1 MIYLLIL
8 LVLLILAELFALL
21 TVCRRGHSYWKL
33 LRQYRYAHRGYHGK
47 DLAPENSMKAY
58 RDAIRR
64 GFGCELD
71 VHLMKDGRLAVIHD
85 ASLLRTAGADVLVE
99 DLTAEELKK
108 FRLEGTEEQIPL
120 LEELLPLFEESGLPL
135 VVELKAERDN
145 HDALAEAAC
154 GVLDRFKVLY
164 CVESFDPRC
173 IRWLKK
179 HRPEIVR
186 GQLSEN
192 FLRHGDGGHM
202 SKALLWALGNLLT
215 NCLAKPDF
223 IAYRFSDRKN
233 FCLRWCRWF
242 YKVQE
247 INWTITTK
255 EEMREAESAGNLVI
269 FQDFDPR
276 L

>member
-1 MIYLLIL
+1 MIFLLIIII
-8 LVLLILAELFALL
+8 LLILAEIFALL
-21 TVCRRGHSYWKL
+21 TVCRRGHSLWKL

-47 DLAPENSMKAY
+47 DLAPENSLLAFKE
-58 RDAIRR
+58 AIRR

-85 ASLLRTAGADVLVE
+85 ASLLRTAGADVQVE
-99 DLTAEELKK
+99 DLTAEELKTY
-108 FRLEGTEEQIPL
+108 RLEGTEERIPL
-120 LEELLPLFEESGLPL
+120 LEEVLPLFEESGLPL
-135 VVELKAERDN
+135 VVELKAERGD
-145 HDALAEAAC
+145 HDALAAATC
-154 GVLDRFKVLY
+154 ALLDQYKVLY
-164 CVESFDPRC
+164 CIESFDPRC

-179 HRPEIVR
+179 NRPEIVR

-192 FLRHGDGGHM
+192 FLRHGDGGNM
-202 SKALLWALGNLLT
+202 PKVLLWALGNLLT

-223 IAYRFSDRKN
+223 IAYRFSDRNN
-233 FCLRWCRWF
+233 FCLRWCRWL

>member
-1 MIYLLIL
+1 M
-8 LVLLILAELFALL
+8 AFKE
-21 TVCRRGHSYWKL
+21 
-33 LRQYRYAHRGYHGK
+33 
-47 DLAPENSMKAY
+47 
-58 RDAIRR
+58 AIRR

-85 ASLLRTAGADVLVE
+85 ASLLRTAGAEVQVE
-99 DLTAEELKK
+99 DLTAEELKSY
-108 FRLEGTEEQIPL
+108 RLEGTEERIPL
-120 LEELLPLFEESGLPL
+120 LEEVLPLFEESGLPL
-135 VVELKAERDN
+135 VVELKAERGD
-145 HDALAEAAC
+145 HDTLAAATCAL
-154 GVLDRFKVLY
+154 LDQYKVLY
-164 CVESFDPRC
+164 CIESFDPRC
-173 IRWLKK
+173 LRWLKK
-179 HRPEIVR
+179 NRPEIVR

-192 FLRHGDGGHM
+192 FLRHGDGGNM
-202 SKALLWALGNLLT
+202 PKVLLWALGNLLT

-223 IAYRFSDRKN
+223 IAYRFSDRDN
-233 FCLRWCRWF
+233 FCLRWCRWL